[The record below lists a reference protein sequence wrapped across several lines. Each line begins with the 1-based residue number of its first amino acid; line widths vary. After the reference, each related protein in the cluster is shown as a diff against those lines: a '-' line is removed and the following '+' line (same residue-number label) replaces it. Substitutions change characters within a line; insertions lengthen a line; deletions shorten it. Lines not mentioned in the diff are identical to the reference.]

1 MKETAAGRLKGKVA
15 LVTGGSRGIGAAIA
29 HAFAREG
36 AKVVIASRKQAGLDA
51 VADVINAEYP
61 DAVVPLA
68 CHVGHPAQI
77 QALFEEVERRIGRV
91 NVLVNNAGTNPHF
104 GPMLTASEGEWN
116 KTFDVN
122 LRGAFILTREVT
134 KRLTAHGEAGS
145 IINMS
150 SIMGMGA
157 APIQGVYGMT
167 KAAMISM
174 TQTLSVELGPSNIR
188 VNAIC
193 PGLIETRFAKILI
206 DTPDLQ
212 RRFIERTA
220 LGRHGQPEEIAGI
233 AVFLASDEASYVTG
247 QAMVVDGGFTTT

>member
-134 KRLTAHGEAGS
+134 KRLTAHGEDVVKL
-145 IINMS
+145 IKRR
-150 SIMGMGA
+150 GM
-157 APIQGVYGMT
+157 
-167 KAAMISM
+167 
-174 TQTLSVELGPSNIR
+174 LW
-188 VNAIC
+188 
-193 PGLIETRFAKILI
+193 
-206 DTPDLQ
+206 
-212 RRFIERTA
+212 
-220 LGRHGQPEEIAGI
+220 
-233 AVFLASDEASYVTG
+233 
-247 QAMVVDGGFTTT
+247 